1 MASGYARKILKEGDV
16 ILSTVAEHAS
26 SILPFLRAAKETGAR
41 MEYIELDAD
50 GRVTLEHVQRSLH
63 PRVRMIVLAQVS
75 NVLGQVAPV
84 ADICRIAP

>member
-1 MASGYARKILKEGDV
+1 
-16 ILSTVAEHAS
+16 
-26 SILPFLRAAKETGAR
+26 

-84 ADICRIAP
+84 ADICRIAHAQGICCLLYTSRCV